1 MRAARRYAL
10 FFAGLHMNRC
20 TQFRDDAPWAMMRRH
35 YNAIFLRDCATGMQT
50 HEMQNQMMCTRGA
63 IAQG

>member
-1 MRAARRYAL
+1 
-10 FFAGLHMNRC
+10 MNRC
-20 TQFRDDAPWAMMRRH
+20 MQFRDYAPWAMMRGH

-50 HEMQNQMMCTRGA
+50 HEMQDQMMCTRGA